1 MGCPLPS
8 SVPAGEQIPQQGL
21 PRLFEWGAAGLGT
34 NSLLS
39 CRRNCSIPSCSRASV
54 IGSSVTRDWSSL
66 FCVFSRPSVCRALIG
81 QADAQAIYHLDLPLS
96 QGALLSPVLISED
109 GLNFLGFPLRI
120 KKKALSTQGSQTDMD
135 MRWHCENSQVAS
147 SVTAA
152 ARHSLELQHAGFKTP
167 EAWEQA

>member
-1 MGCPLPS
+1 M
-8 SVPAGEQIPQQGL
+8 
-21 PRLFEWGAAGLGT
+21 
-34 NSLLS
+34 
-39 CRRNCSIPSCSRASV
+39 
-54 IGSSVTRDWSSL
+54 
-66 FCVFSRPSVCRALIG
+66 FSRPSVCRALIG

-147 SVTAA
+147 SVTADA
-152 ARHSLELQHAGFKTP
+152 QHSLELQHAGFKTP
-167 EAWEQA
+167 EA